1 MCEQPSQQVTEKVE
15 ALRERLAEL
24 ESAQGRH
31 EDVAGRLR
39 EKVAELERTEEALRG
54 SEARFRSVV
63 QTASEAVI
71 TIDTNEQVVFWNA
84 AAESIFGYT
93 EQEMLGESLARIMPS
108 RYHAAHGKAVAR
120 ATATVRTHLMGK
132 LVHLMGLRKDGR
144 EFPLELSVSAWE
156 NQAGLFF
163 TGIVRDITAR
173 KQAEDELRRL
183 TRQFRLLAAAAKTL
197 HSTLAI
203 PAVMRELVAAGMKLT
218 DAVGGMAGRMGQ
230 HDMVFTEYNRGGRI
244 EPVDYTFRWGQAVAG
259 WVIQTCQPY
268 LCNDAATDSHLDQ
281 QVRQDQDVRNLV
293 NVPIVGKN
301 GGLLGCFELHN
312 TKDRRDFNEQDLE
325 MLQSL
330 SEMAAIALENA
341 LLLEERTATEQAL
354 RESEE
359 RLQRLTDAAFEGVVV
374 HDEGVIL
381 EANDAFWRMF
391 GYSPAELTG
400 ENVIGTLLA
409 AESMEA
415 VRRRIAAGDEGPYQ
429 AVCVRKDGTK
439 FRGEI
444 RARSIHY
451 HGRTARVAV
460 IRDLRQEP

>member
-1 MCEQPSQQVTEKVE
+1 
-15 ALRERLAEL
+15 
-24 ESAQGRH
+24 
-31 EDVAGRLR
+31 
-39 EKVAELERTEEALRG
+39 
-54 SEARFRSVV
+54 
-63 QTASEAVI
+63 
-71 TIDTNEQVVFWNA
+71 
-84 AAESIFGYT
+84 
-93 EQEMLGESLARIMPS
+93 
-108 RYHAAHGKAVAR
+108 
-120 ATATVRTHLMGK
+120 
-132 LVHLMGLRKDGR
+132 
-144 EFPLELSVSAWE
+144 
-156 NQAGLFF
+156 
-163 TGIVRDITAR
+163 
-173 KQAEDELRRL
+173 
-183 TRQFRLLAAAAKTL
+183 
-197 HSTLAI
+197 
-203 PAVMRELVAAGMKLT
+203 
-218 DAVGGMAGRMGQ
+218 MGQ
-230 HDMVFTEYNRGGRI
+230 HDIVITEYNRGGRI